1 MSDAELPSELLQE
14 AASGG
19 SWWAIHLTITGT
31 YPWYLS
37 VLAPAKA
44 QGWSGAHGGG
54 LSCLA
59 LDRSDRV
66 LKAPLRASC
75 HVRPKKN
82 GTPGLDVVRWAGL
95 ARRPLELLK
104 GRPDASARPAPGGT
118 FLVRTRQV
126 QGTGSH
132 CAAESFRGGSVREQ
146 GELTEV
152 NDAEDSIQVCA
163 ASPTEW

>member
-1 MSDAELPSELLQE
+1 VGNTSNYNGHVPVVLECLGAREG
-14 AASGG
+14 SG
-19 SWWAIHLTITGT
+19 
-31 YPWYLS
+31 
-37 VLAPAKA
+37 VV
-44 QGWSGAHGGG
+44 WSAWSR

-66 LKAPLRASC
+66 LKAQLRASC

-126 QGTGSH
+126 QGAGSH

-146 GELTEV
+146 VELTEV